1 MFKILIADDNFEDR
15 ELLRL
20 EIQHALGHENTK
32 ISFYEAASIK
42 KAKELLKDNAIDLLT
57 LDIQF
62 DRLSEGVESLP
73 ELFEM
78 HPTLSI
84 IVISGKLDKNEVAEQ
99 LFRFTKDNVLK
110 GKRWARHFDVLDKK
124 DDKKE
129 AIQRAYSFAFKQKEA
144 ADTVRDLFL
153 MAESFLEKEDLNK
166 CIEVYQKIQSIAP
179 GEIESSEN
187 LKILKGRVTRQ
198 QIVKHLSS
206 GDRIAGSLLLGH
218 YLEKRLKTFS
228 RRVLGRG
235 VSASLSQCLK
245 EIEKNRKI
253 PEDKAALFNKLLH
266 LRNKAIHHPSAI
278 LEEEVKTAFERVK
291 LLEDNRK

>member
-15 ELLRL
+15 ELLTL
-20 EIQHALGHENTK
+20 EIQQALSSENEKLT
-32 ISFYEAASIK
+32 FYEASSIS
-42 KAKELLKDNAIDLLT
+42 KAKELLRDNAIDLLT

-62 DRLSEGVESLP
+62 DRLSEGIDSLP
-73 ELFEM
+73 ELFEK

-129 AIQRAYSFAFKQKEA
+129 ALQRAYSFAFKQKEA
-144 ADTVRDLFL
+144 ADNVRDLFL
-153 MAESFLEKEDLNK
+153 LAESYLEKEDLNK

-179 GEIESSEN
+179 GELESSEN
-187 LKILKGRVTRQ
+187 LKILKGPVTRE
-198 QIVKHLSS
+198 QIVQHMST
-206 GDRIAGSLLLGH
+206 GDRIVGSLLFGH
-218 YLEKRLKTFS
+218 FLEKRLKTFA
-228 RRVLGRG
+228 RKVLGRG
-235 VSASLSQCLK
+235 CISLSQCLK
-245 EIEKNRKI
+245 EIEKIRKI
-253 PEDKAALFNKLLH
+253 SADTVGLFYKLMS

-278 LEEEVKTAFERVK
+278 SEEEVQRAFERME
-291 LLEDNRK
+291 LLETKRK